1 MKCVIQG
8 WQRHQGELYH
18 WLLSRLGNSDDAD
31 DVLQTVFAKAISQGE
46 KFCAVDNDRAWLF
59 RVARNIL
66 VDRYRLKRDLVE
78 LPAGLAAVDDESEAI
93 DKLTECLPRVLS
105 ELSAEDREAITLCDL
120 DCISQQRYAQMK
132 GISLSAAKSR
142 IQRARKRMRQQLE
155 VACQV
160 KWDESGKVCCFV
172 PRKS

>member
-8 WQRHQGELYH
+8 WQRHQAELYH

-31 DVLQTVFAKAISQGE
+31 DVLQMVFTKAISQGE
-46 KFCAVDNDRAWLF
+46 KFCAIENDRAWLF

-78 LPAGLAAVDDESEAI
+78 LPAGLAAVEDESEAI
-93 DKLTECLPRVLS
+93 DKLTACLPRVLS

-120 DCISQQRYAQMK
+120 DSISQQDYAQM
-132 GISLSAAKSR
+132 
-142 IQRARKRMRQQLE
+142 
-155 VACQV
+155 